1 MLVNVPSEEGFGSIP
16 RTKNGP
22 GLDQLQGVGG
32 AAIGRGLGAAGVT
45 SAPFTLGRM
54 AGLLDLHAVSETR
67 GNVNPIWPHCDGLK
81 WPHLLARSCS
91 SCHR

>member
-67 GNVNPIWPHCDGLK
+67 GNVNPIWPHCDD
-81 WPHLLARSCS
+81 
-91 SCHR
+91 